1 MPNRF
6 KKVFVIINPAL
17 GRSNPILQTLHQH
30 FSEAG
35 IVWDVG
41 ITTGS
46 NMTRLVNQAVYFG
59 AELVAVYGGDGTI
72 ADAVKSLVDKSLPLA
87 ILPGGTA
94 NVLAT
99 ELGLPRDFVKAVRMI
114 TQRAFQFRA
123 VDVGCVN
130 DRHFLLRVEAGIEAE
145 AVVKAS
151 RKLKKDL
158 GPLAYAVS
166 AVGTVLGTR
175 VIDFELTLDGE
186 TIHTEGLSCVVANS
200 GNLGLPNVS
209 LSPTDM
215 SDGFLDVFVIRD
227 RKLDSLFAV
236 ATNILTKVNHE
247 SLQHWRVREVRLK
260 STPQKVVHYDGE
272 ILGPKEF
279 HARVLH
285 RAVNILSPG
294 R

>member
-6 KKVFVIINPAL
+6 KKVFVIVNPAA
-17 GRSNPILQTLHQH
+17 GRPTPVLHTLHQH
-30 FSEAG
+30 FSESG
-35 IVWDVG
+35 IAWDVG
-41 ITTGS
+41 MTTGD
-46 NMTRLVNQAVYFG
+46 NMRRLVNQAGYFG
-59 AELVAVYGGDGTI
+59 ADLVAVYGGDGTI

-87 ILPGGTA
+87 VLPGGTA

-99 ELGLPRDFVKAVRMI
+99 ELGVPRDLVKAVQMI
-114 TQRAFQFRA
+114 TRRAFQFRA
-123 VDVGCVN
+123 IDVGCVN

-166 AVGTVLGTR
+166 AVGTVLGTK

-215 SDGFLDVFVIRD
+215 SDGYLDVFVIRD
-227 RKLDSLFAV
+227 RKLPSLFAV
-236 ATNILTKVNHE
+236 ATNILNKVNHE
-247 SLQHWRVREVRLK
+247 ALQHWRVREVELR
-260 STPQKVVHYDGE
+260 SRPQKTVHYDGE
-272 ILGPKEF
+272 ILGPKAF
-279 HARVLH
+279 RATVLH
-285 RAVNILSPG
+285 RAVNILVQSP
-294 R
+294 